1 MTTND
6 VAMVLDMVSGKAG
19 DLVSRMQPLAVEV
32 VHQYRMRG
40 LVRELS
46 GIVAL
51 ISAYVFGYILVRSVS
66 VFLREVKKED
76 LDIAPAVGSSAGI
89 VLAGIFFVV
98 FLIFGLENM
107 LDGLSQYVAPLCGL
121 LGK

>member
-32 VHQYRMRG
+32 VHQDRMRG
-40 LVRELS
+40 LVRGLS